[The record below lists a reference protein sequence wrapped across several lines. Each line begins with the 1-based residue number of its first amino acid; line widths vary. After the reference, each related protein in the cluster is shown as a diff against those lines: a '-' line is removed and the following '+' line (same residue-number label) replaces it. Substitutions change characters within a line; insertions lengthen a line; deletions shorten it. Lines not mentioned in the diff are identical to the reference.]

1 MNFKEVLGLLFL
13 IFSALIVYAPYFL
26 LRKHTRL
33 VGRLFVEFYP
43 QLSWLEWA
51 HPLATFAWILLLFL
65 GGYRV
70 LSSTAWLAR
79 LSMENFFYLAGAN
92 LAGFSIITGIFVL
105 VSGVCP
111 LPLRTASEYVVEE
124 GVQKYGWL
132 FLALGL
138 AVMLTGGVIFY
149 LSIPV

>member
-13 IFSALIVYAPYFL
+13 IFSGLVVYGPYFV
-26 LRKHTRL
+26 LRQRTRL

-51 HPLATFAWILLLFL
+51 HPLATFTWILLLFL
-65 GGYRV
+65 GGSRV
-70 LSSTAWLAR
+70 LNSSAWLAR
-79 LSMENFFYLAGAN
+79 LSMENFFYLAGAG
-92 LAGFSIITGIFVL
+92 LAGFSIITGVLVL

-124 GVQKYGWL
+124 GVQKSGWL

-138 AVMLTGGVIFY
+138 VVMLGGGLIFY
-149 LSIPV
+149 LTIPV